1 MILSL
6 FISYY
11 QLQILSLK
19 KLVRTAFYDVLQA
32 KHNKVESDCNS
43 YVDDVVYP
51 CTELAT
57 FKTSNIKER
66 RSKWV

>member
-19 KLVRTAFYDVLQA
+19 KLARTAFYDVLQA

-43 YVDDVVYP
+43 YVDEVVFNYNRL
-51 CTELAT
+51 TIQDL
-57 FKTSNIKER
+57 KTK
-66 RSKWV
+66 KGGV